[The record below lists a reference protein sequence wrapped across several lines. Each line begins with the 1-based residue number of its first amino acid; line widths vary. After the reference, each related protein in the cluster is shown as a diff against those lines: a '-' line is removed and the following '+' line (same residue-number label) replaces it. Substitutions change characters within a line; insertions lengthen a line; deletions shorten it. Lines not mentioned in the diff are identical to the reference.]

1 MTIARRLMVLVLG
14 ALIGCLIIGGVAIT
28 QTNSINDLSLEVSEN
43 TIPSIVT
50 INKLSR
56 EFDSIR
62 GLTYRHII
70 QADPTKNPIIEG
82 KIASTRRELSET
94 IKAYSRFVHDTKD
107 NSLFL
112 TAKAQI
118 GDYLA
123 EMDKALDYS
132 RNNKILEA
140 GASAEKLAIL
150 GDKAV
155 AAIKLNVD
163 YNTHLS
169 EVNKALVSSAATKAW
184 WIISTSIALML
195 LVLTLS
201 GVLIYQQICSSLR
214 NAQKTIKSIES
225 SLDFTIRTEVK
236 GKDEISQTLAVFNL
250 LIERLQSNLLA
261 LKEGVKE
268 VSLTSANLLGASQ
281 QVAKSSTQQ
290 SVSSSHMS
298 ASVEQMT
305 ASISHVA
312 MRANEASELS
322 SKAGRNAQD
331 GQNVIDLTVG
341 NIHSIASAVQAA
353 AHDIQELEAK
363 SKDITTIINVISDV
377 AEQTNLLALN
387 AAIEAARAGESGRGF
402 AVVADEVRKLA
413 ERTAAS
419 TQEISQIIQSILRA
433 SESAADR
440 MENAV
445 SQVEQ
450 GVKGASSAQQ
460 SMALIYDSSSQSL
473 RVATEISDVL
483 GEQRLVA
490 SNIALQVE
498 KFASMTEENSSAA
511 GQAALI
517 AERLEEVSGR
527 MRGVVDAYHL

>member
-1 MTIARRLMVLVLG
+1 MTIAKRLMILVAG
-14 ALIGCLIIGGVAIT
+14 ALIGCLFIGGVAII
-28 QTNSINDLSLEVSEN
+28 QTASVNNSSLRISED

-50 INKLSR
+50 INKISR

-70 QADPTKNPIIEG
+70 QADPSKNPIIEE
-82 KIASTRRELSET
+82 KIASTREELNGAV
-94 IKAYSRFVHDTKD
+94 KAYSRFVHDARD

-112 TAKAQI
+112 VTKAQI

-140 GASAEKLAIL
+140 GASAEKLATL

-155 AAIKLNVD
+155 AAIKSNVD
-163 YNTHLS
+163 YNLQLAAANRAS
-169 EVNKALVSSAATKAW
+169 MSSAATRAW
-184 WIISTSIALML
+184 WIIGAAIALMV

-201 GVLIYQQICSSLR
+201 GMLIYRQICGSLH
-214 NAQKTIKSIES
+214 NAQKAIKAIES
-225 SLDFTIRTEVK
+225 SLDFTIRTEAK
-236 GKDEISQTLAVFNL
+236 EHDEISQTLAVFNL

-268 VSLTSANLLGASQ
+268 VSLTSASLLGASQ
-281 QVAKSSTQQ
+281 QVAQSSSQQ
-290 SVSSSHMS
+290 SASSSHIS
-298 ASVEQMT
+298 VSVEQMT

-312 MRANEASELS
+312 TRANEASELS
-322 SKAGRNAQD
+322 SRAGRNAQN
-331 GQNVIDLTVG
+331 GQKIIDVTVG
-341 NIHSIASAVQAA
+341 NIHSIATAVEAA
-353 AHDIQELEAK
+353 ASDIQELGAK
-363 SKDITTIINVISDV
+363 SKDITTIVNVISDV

-419 TQEISQIIQSILRA
+419 TQEISHIIQSILRA

-445 SQVEQ
+445 NQVEQ

-460 SMALIYDSSSQSL
+460 SMALIYDSSSQSQK
-473 RVATEISDVL
+473 VATEISDVL
-483 GEQRLVA
+483 GEQRLAA

-498 KFASMTEENSSAA
+498 KFAGMTNENSSAA
-511 GQAALI
+511 GQAASI
-517 AERLEEVSGR
+517 AEKLEKVSGK
-527 MRGVVDAYHL
+527 MRGIVDAYRL